1 MLLKQALNSSIMG
14 SSTNA
19 EGSQVLMQFI
29 RQREAD
35 VEIKF
40 KQLLQQEAALQ
51 ESHDK
56 NTNLCGC
63 KPGTLT

>member
-1 MLLKQALNSSIMG
+1 MG

-56 NTNLCGC
+56 NTNLW
-63 KPGTLT
+63 L

>member
-1 MLLKQALNSSIMG
+1 MTWKSVTGKVAKGGTTLLSTKMLLKQALNSSILA
-14 SSTNA
+14 SNTNA

-40 KQLLQQEAALQ
+40 KQLLQ
-51 ESHDK
+51 
-56 NTNLCGC
+56 
-63 KPGTLT
+63 